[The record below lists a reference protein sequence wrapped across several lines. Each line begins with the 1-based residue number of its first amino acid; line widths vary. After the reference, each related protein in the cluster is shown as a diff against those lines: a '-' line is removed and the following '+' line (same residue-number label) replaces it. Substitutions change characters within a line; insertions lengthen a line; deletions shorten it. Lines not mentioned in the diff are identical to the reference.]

1 MMNRVLIFIFAFVL
15 NSCGQLNIQEAD
27 CDCVTEPLQVTEK
40 EAEKCEAYPEQ
51 KVAEKDIVPYS
62 LLQKVEWTEINPM
75 LDQDYLSLSWT
86 AWLRGC
92 QALMNKESW
101 QDVCSKATVMVSP
114 SDDEIK
120 EYFYNYFDLYQ
131 ALQKDVSSEG
141 LVTGYYQPV
150 LRGSRAKTKKFKVP
164 LYTTPNDLITV
175 DLSEVYPDLKYMR
188 LRGKVEG
195 DKLIPYLTREEI
207 AKQGYPLQ
215 GNELL
220 WVQDPVE
227 AFFLEIQG
235 SGVIEFEDG
244 ERIQVG
250 YANQNGH
257 PYRSMGRALIQEG
270 ELSRHKVSMQSIK
283 RWAKKNPKK
292 LQKFL
297 NANPSVVFFRELE
310 PGLPG
315 PIGALG
321 IPITAERSV
330 AVDRKY
336 VPLGA
341 PVFLSTTWP
350 NSNKALNQLM
360 MAQDTGGA
368 IGGGVRI
375 DFYWGQGEK
384 AGRFAGSMKQQGK
397 VWVLLPKTFKLKKG
411 D

>member
-1 MMNRVLIFIFAFVL
+1 MNRSLIILLALAL
-15 NSCGQLNIQEAD
+15 NSCGQLNLEMTD
-27 CDCVTEPLQVTEK
+27 CECETEPLVVAKE
-40 EAEKCEAYPEQ
+40 EAEKCEAYPEEP
-51 KVAEKDIVPYS
+51 VVEKDIVPYS
-62 LLQKVEWTEINPM
+62 TLVQVDWTEITPM
-75 LDQDYLSLSWT
+75 LDKDYLSLSWT

-92 QALMNKESW
+92 QALINRDDWE
-101 QDVCSKATVMVSP
+101 DVCLKASSLSSP
-114 SDDEIK
+114 SDDEVK
-120 EYFYNYFDLYQ
+120 DYFYTNFNLYQ
-131 ALQKDVSSEG
+131 AKQSDDSTEG

-150 LRGSRAKTKKFKVP
+150 LEGSRVKTKKFRIP
-164 LYTTPNDLITV
+164 LYAPPSDLITV
-175 DLSEVYPDLKYMR
+175 DLSEVYPDLRYMR
-188 LRGKVEG
+188 LRGRVEG
-195 DKLIPYLTREEI
+195 DKLVPYLTREEI
-207 AKQGYPLQ
+207 VKQGYPLQ

-220 WVQDPVE
+220 WVKDPVE

-235 SGVIEFEDG
+235 SGVIAFEDG

-283 RWAKKNPKK
+283 AWAKKNPKK

-336 VPLGA
+336 IPLGA
-341 PVFLSTTWP
+341 PIFLSTTWP
-350 NSNKALNQLM
+350 NSSKPLNQLM

-368 IGGGVRI
+368 IGGGVRV
-375 DFYWGQGEK
+375 DFYWGQGDK
-384 AGRFAGSMKQQGK
+384 AGQLAGRMKQDGK